1 MKNRVR
7 QSSKIC
13 AISLFAFF
21 LTSPA
26 CHAYETETHA
36 LMTNDAYAQSVL
48 AATGSTSVVHNLG
61 LDRLDVPTPFGIYWT
76 PPSSL
81 FPPEGYFDNLS
92 SNELLQPEQF
102 ERCNMQEFYNLD
114 SQHPVVPPQFSNL
127 FFPSTVESP
136 DSGTPKFPL
145 QNWLV
150 RGAVREDD
158 LGPLLS
164 AIYVGSR
171 CGLSTFSTF
180 GSFARVMNHF
190 YDPINNSALT
200 SGCAFSYNGICAKS
214 VDWALGYADSFA
226 TPPVVDAGRGNHFS
240 YEDARVAMWNALTLN
255 IPIGGSSP
263 PTAADLDAASAE
275 RLYEWATVFRSLGD
289 VVHLL
294 QDTAQPQHTRNDPH
308 SFVNSPEQQAF
319 EGFTNARMLGQPVSS
334 IGGDGGYYVRGFFGD
349 NLSAVVTPPPLGNY
363 PAVTFA
369 TPLRFFTTRA
379 ATDTPSTSPD
389 GRYGLADYTNR
400 GFFTGGTLPTTSTDS
415 YNEPPQTVA
424 NGMNGYTAVKVPCL
438 LPTPNIYNQQ
448 QRVSCT
454 HYTRSVSDTDDAG
467 YSSQDVLPSGFTQPP
482 LVADGVFAQF
492 INAFI
497 PGTNYV
503 SEQALGVEELVT
515 EANLSIPRAIGYS
528 AGLINYF
535 FRGQLSVTAPADGIY
550 AMVNHGTP
558 HTVNAQGYPCQGTST
573 VDGCPVF
580 GFEQVRL
587 NVQNATPA
595 LNESG
600 TGSPIST
607 ATGGTGAQ
615 LVAVARYHRNPC
627 YATDLT
633 GEYTHDV
640 NNVIYPPA
648 GCASGDVRSPYQEIS
663 VSAPIAVTPGMLDG
677 TQPVALTFDFSAD
690 PIPINATDLF
700 LQAVYRGPLGDEPD
714 GIAVGTVDVSEPTYV
729 ALFNGTDYVSK
740 NNQWVIPSGTD
751 PMPQVFTS
759 IQICDGATQIY
770 AGSAPGLPVTHVLR
784 LAMLRDFT
792 NPTFSAAVSMAN
804 GVAFAT
810 YQGSWYGRV
819 VQADDE
825 KGDNLHVGTLY
836 FARGEVLGYH
846 NVYYY
851 QYVPPLP
858 NPELDWSGLPTPSTA
873 VSENLG
879 AVIVPGTTAC
889 PF

>member
-1 MKNRVR
+1 MKCLVLLVLA
-7 QSSKIC
+7 SVLSTGC
-13 AISLFAFF
+13 L
-21 LTSPA
+21 
-26 CHAYETETHA
+26 AYETETHA
-36 LMTNDAYAQSVL
+36 LMTNQAYAQSIL
-48 AATGSTSVVHNLG
+48 SASGTTSTIHRLG
-61 LDRLDVPTPFGIYWT
+61 LDRLDINTPFSIYWGA
-76 PPSSL
+76 PPPIAGPDEYVDNITGQL
-81 FPPEGYFDNLS
+81 YPPE
-92 SNELLQPEQF
+92 EF
-102 ERCNMQEFYNLD
+102 ERCNMQEFYNSD
-114 SQHPVVPPQFSNL
+114 PQHPVVPPTFSQL
-127 FFPSTVESP
+127 FFSSSFEPTVEPPNSSP
-136 DSGTPKFPL
+136 TIFPIR
-145 QNWLV
+145 NWLV
-150 RGAVREDD
+150 HGAVREDD
-158 LGPLLS
+158 LGVSTAFNYFSAHCNPLS
-164 AIYVGSR
+164 VAPSTGS
-171 CGLSTFSTF
+171 TV
-180 GSFARVMNHF
+180 RVLNHF
-190 YDPINNSALT
+190 YDPINNTGLGACPPLL
-200 SGCAFSYNGICAKS
+200 GPCQKS
-214 VDWALGYADSFA
+214 VDWAQGVVDSFT
-226 TPPVVDAGRGNHFS
+226 TPPAIDSNRRNHFS
-240 YEDARVAMWNALTLN
+240 YEDARQAMWLALTQE
-255 IPIGGSSP
+255 IPATSTPS
-263 PTAADLDAASAE
+263 PTAGDRYNAAAY
-275 RLYEWATVFRSLGD
+275 RLYQWATVFRDLGD

-308 SFVNSPEQQAF
+308 SFFQNSEQQAF
-319 EGFTNARMLGQPVSS
+319 EGFTNARVLGQTVGASGS
-334 IGGDGGYYVRGFFGD
+334 YVRSFFGE
-349 NLSAVVTPPPLGNY
+349 NLSTVIPPPPLGNY

-379 ATDTPSTSPD
+379 AGDTSSTSPD
-389 GRYGLADYTNR
+389 NRYGLADYTNR
-400 GFFTGGTLPTTSTDS
+400 GFFTGGTLPGSSTDP
-415 YNEPPQTVA
+415 YAEPPQTLD
-424 NGMNGYTAVKVPCL
+424 NPDGYTAVSRSCF
-438 LPTPNIYNQQ
+438 LPTPNLFPPAQA
-448 QRVSCT
+448 VTCA
-454 HYTRSVSDTDDAG
+454 HYTRAVSDTVDST
-467 YSSQDVLPSGFTQPP
+467 YSSQDVLPAGFTQPP
-482 LVADGVFAQF
+482 LVTQSVFAQPILSF
-492 INAFI
+492 A
-497 PGTNYV
+497 PGVNYI
-503 SEQALGVEELVT
+503 SEDAVGIEELVT
-515 EANLSIPRAIGYS
+515 QANLTIPRAIGYS
-528 AGLINYF
+528 TGMINYF
-535 FRGQLSVTAPADGIY
+535 FRGQLSVTAPSDGIY

-573 VDGCPVF
+573 ADGCPVF

-587 NVQNATPA
+587 NVQNTTPA
-595 LNESG
+595 VNESG
-600 TGSPIST
+600 TGNPIST

-627 YATDLT
+627 YTTDLT

-648 GCASGDVRSPYQEIS
+648 NCTNGDVRTPYQEIS

-770 AGSAPGLPVTHVLR
+770 AGSAPGLPITHVLR

-804 GVAFAT
+804 GVAFGT

-846 NVYYY
+846 NLYYY

-879 AVIVPGTTAC
+879 AVVVPGTTAC